1 MNCMTSYPIA
11 HNFPSSPAY
20 GNRVLIASPS
30 TVVRQRVLESL
41 RSPVRR
47 FEQATGGAE
56 ALVHLES
63 GSWQVLFLDRKLP
76 DLDAE
81 ELSLT
86 VRQRYPGIQVVML
99 DSEQTAE
106 QALEENARG
115 VGPLAENSLLT
126 RAWRAWPDEA
136 LRRVISQNAGMPGV
150 SLPDSA
156 LDSLRD
162 SVPPNAILFDDAE
175 RGENSECEGDEEA
188 LGHSPRV
195 GDSNC
200 NGAARLPGMIGNSA
214 IMQSVYRLAR
224 LLAPRSATVLITGPT
239 GSGKEVVAHAIHYLS
254 PRAAKAFTV
263 VNCAAIPET
272 MLEAELFGYARGA
285 FTGAMQAYGGRIQA
299 AQGGTLF
306 LDEIGEMPLS
316 LQPKLLRFLEQK
328 ELQRLG
334 SAEIVRVD
342 ARIISA
348 TNAHLLSLVR
358 EGKFRE
364 DLYYR
369 LCGFPIEIPSLRD
382 RCEDIV
388 QLAAHFIEKY
398 SERRPVPQLTVG
410 ALQVLRVQPWAGNI
424 RELQNVIERALI
436 LTDGQALIRPEHL
449 MLTEVSLAAA
459 GCR

>member
-1 MNCMTSYPIA
+1 MTSFPIP
-11 HNFPSSPAY
+11 HNYADH
-20 GNRVLIASPS
+20 VLVASPS

-99 DSEQTAE
+99 DAEQDAE
-106 QALEENARG
+106 QATEENAGTVR
-115 VGPLAENSLLT
+115 PLAENSLLNA
-126 RAWRAWPDEA
+126 AWRAWPDEA
-136 LRRVISQNAGMPGV
+136 LRKVLSQNAGMVGR

-156 LDSLRD
+156 PPSDTLHDKTERD
-162 SVPPNAILFDDAE
+162 
-175 RGENSECEGDEEA
+175 ENTEYEGDEEA
-188 LGHSPRV
+188 PGHSPRV
-195 GDSNC
+195 GDSRC
-200 NGAARLPGMIGNSA
+200 NGAAPLPGMIGNSA
-214 IMQSVYRLAR
+214 IMQPVYRLAR
-224 LLAPRSATVLITGPT
+224 LLAPRNTTVLITGPT

-254 PRAAKAFTV
+254 LRAAKAFAV
-263 VNCAAIPET
+263 LNCPAIPET

-306 LDEIGEMPLS
+306 LDEIGEMPMS

-382 RCEDIV
+382 RYEDIV
-388 QLAAHFIEKY
+388 QLAAHFIGKY
-398 SERRPVPQLTVG
+398 SERR
-410 ALQVLRVQPWAGNI
+410 
-424 RELQNVIERALI
+424 
-436 LTDGQALIRPEHL
+436 
-449 MLTEVSLAAA
+449 
-459 GCR
+459 

>member
-106 QALEENARG
+106 QPAEENAG
-115 VGPLAENSLLT
+115 VVGPLAENSLLT
-126 RAWRAWPDEA
+126 PAWRAWPEEA
-136 LRRVISQNAGMPGV
+136 WRKVISQNARMPGM

-156 LDSLRD
+156 PDSLRD
-162 SVPPNAILFDDAE
+162 SVPPNAILLDEAE
-175 RGENSECEGDEEA
+175 RGENPECEGDEEA

-195 GDSNC
+195 GDSHC
-200 NGAARLPGMIGNSA
+200 NGAAPLPGMIGNSA
-214 IMQSVYRLAR
+214 IMQPVYRLAR
-224 LLAPRSATVLITGPT
+224 LLAPRNTTVLITGPT

-388 QLAAHFIEKY
+388 QLAAHFIGKY
-398 SERRPVPQLTVG
+398 SERRPAPQLTVG

-449 MLTEVSLAAA
+449 MLTEASLAAA